1 MRVGNDTTIKARA
14 RIESESIGVAAD
26 TLPITREEARLL
38 WQRAQEAQAHDKGPT
53 NLRLWAKRASIVL
66 YVTNGMRN
74 EESVTGRWGRLVG
87 GIRDTEAW
95 IRVPRCFRVWEGGVV
110 L

>member
-14 RIESESIGVAAD
+14 RIASESIGVAAD
-26 TLPITREEARLL
+26 TLSITREEARLL

-66 YVTNGMRN
+66 QTDIPANRAVLARSHPLLDGDPLQVV
-74 EESVTGRWGRLVG
+74 ESVPVQ
-87 GIRDTEAW
+87 E
-95 IRVPRCFRVWEGGVV
+95 RVP
-110 L
+110 

>member
-53 NLRLWAKRASIVL
+53 NLRLWAKRASKDSELKDPANRAVL
-66 YVTNGMRN
+66 VRSHPLLDGDTLQVV
-74 EESVTGRWGRLVG
+74 ESVPVQ
-87 GIRDTEAW
+87 E
-95 IRVPRCFRVWEGGVV
+95 RVP
-110 L
+110 

>member
-53 NLRLWAKRASIVL
+53 NLRLRAKRASMDFKSNVPANRAVL
-66 YVTNGMRN
+66 ARSHPLLDGHT
-74 EESVTGRWGRLVG
+74 EKDLVC
-87 GIRDTEAW
+87 
-95 IRVPRCFRVWEGGVV
+95 VPI
-110 L
+110 

>member
-1 MRVGNDTTIKARA
+1 MRVGNDTTVKART

-26 TLPITREEARLL
+26 TLSITREEARLL

-66 YVTNGMRN
+66 QTEDPANRAVLARSHPLLDGDTLQVV
-74 EESVTGRWGRLVG
+74 ESVPVQ
-87 GIRDTEAW
+87 E
-95 IRVPRCFRVWEGGVV
+95 RVP
-110 L
+110 

>member
-66 YVTNGMRN
+66 KTGTPANRAVLARSHPLLDGDTLQVV
-74 EESVTGRWGRLVG
+74 ESAPVQ
-87 GIRDTEAW
+87 E
-95 IRVPRCFRVWEGGVV
+95 RVP
-110 L
+110 

>member
-66 YVTNGMRN
+66 KTSAPLTLAALARSHPLLDGDTLQVV
-74 EESVTGRWGRLVG
+74 ESVPVQER
-87 GIRDTEAW
+87 I
-95 IRVPRCFRVWEGGVV
+95 P
-110 L
+110 

>member
-53 NLRLWAKRASIVL
+53 NLRLWAKRASKDSELKVPANRAVL
-66 YVTNGMRN
+66 VRSLPFLLGHTFVYH
-74 EESVTGRWGRLVG
+74 ESVPVQ
-87 GIRDTEAW
+87 E
-95 IRVPRCFRVWEGGVV
+95 RVP
-110 L
+110 

>member
-66 YVTNGMRN
+66 QTEDPANRAVLA
-74 EESVTGRWGRLVG
+74 RLHPLLDG
-87 GIRDTEAW
+87 DTEKDLVRVAVQE
-95 IRVPRCFRVWEGGVV
+95 RVP
-110 L
+110 

>member
-38 WQRAQEAQAHDKGPT
+38 WQRAQEEQAHDKGPT

-66 YVTNGMRN
+66 KT
-74 EESVTGRWGRLVG
+74 
-87 GIRDTEAW
+87 
-95 IRVPRCFRVWEGGVV
+95 RVLMTVPTAVQKSDCPERHGNAQGKLSPHDRC
-110 L
+110 

>member
-66 YVTNGMRN
+66 K
-74 EESVTGRWGRLVG
+74 TGAPLTLAALARSHPLLDGHTEKDLV
-87 GIRDTEAW
+87 
-95 IRVPRCFRVWEGGVV
+95 RVPIQERVP
-110 L
+110 

>member
-53 NLRLWAKRASIVL
+53 NLRLWAKRASKDFKTSAPLTLAALARSHPLLDGDTLQV
-66 YVTNGMRN
+66 V
-74 EESVTGRWGRLVG
+74 ESVPVQ
-87 GIRDTEAW
+87 E
-95 IRVPRCFRVWEGGVV
+95 RVP
-110 L
+110 

>member
-53 NLRLWAKRASIVL
+53 NLRLRAKRASMDFKSDAPANRAVL
-66 YVTNGMRN
+66 ARLLPFLRGHTLHDH
-74 EESVTGRWGRLVG
+74 ESVPVQ
-87 GIRDTEAW
+87 E
-95 IRVPRCFRVWEGGVV
+95 RVP
-110 L
+110 